1 MALSNKEALAA
12 CASPAPDTKVACVLV
27 SSFLLL
33 PLLDKLNVDLA
44 FVRPP
49 SRLFVVVANT
59 CEPSSKGR
67 ANSAVAPRKSRF
79 LQARS

>member
-44 FVRPP
+44 FVRP